1 LIDFVSF
8 PEQLTSFPFYHPP
21 SPPPHSLSLQQ
32 RSQMA
37 LAEFLKQVDL
47 EEMANSAG
55 AKTKSDPPTTLET
68 SESDKPAVGSKCLT
82 AVSPPSLQPSP
93 EIHGLRVQV
102 SPSTSPERRRPRNQ
116 ASLHQSEGRKN
127 RRRNRNTSALQSRQR
142 SQGLID
148 ELWTLI
154 PEEQKRAVEG
164 QYVSRTEKIE
174 MAIEVLKNFQDH
186 QRV

>member
-1 LIDFVSF
+1 
-8 PEQLTSFPFYHPP
+8 
-21 SPPPHSLSLQQ
+21 
-32 RSQMA
+32 MA
-37 LAEFLKQVDL
+37 IAEFLKQVDL

-55 AKTKSDPPTTLET
+55 AKTKSDPPTTRET
-68 SESDKPAVGSKCLT
+68 SELGVGSKSLT
-82 AVSPPSLQPSP
+82 TVSPSSLQPSP
-93 EIHGLRVQV
+93 EINASLRVQV
-102 SPSTSPERRRPRNQ
+102 SPSASPERRRPRNQ
-116 ASLHQSEGRKN
+116 SSPQQSEGRKN
-127 RRRNRNTSALQSRQR
+127 RRRNGNINALQSRQK